1 MEALRA
7 AIRSKRVRNVESR
20 YFVPQ
25 KAVHDLMTQEKVGQ
39 VVSEAEFKR
48 EHVEELTQEIMK
60 GCRKIFAVLV
70 LIRLP
75 QSLLAFVED
84 DQLQSSILDQ
94 KLPFPLSKL
103 QALLPTDDAAD
114 EFYQQQWEFAAPVFT
129 GGSFPRVLHQDLILP
144 FIEQKE
150 VGEGGFGIVS
160 VVTIEPS
167 HHTFGAASSPLVSV
181 QLL

>member
-7 AIRSKRVRNVESR
+7 AIRTKRVRNIESR

-25 KAVHDLMTQEKVGQ
+25 KALYDLMTQEKVAH
-39 VVSEAEFKR
+39 VVSEAEFER
-48 EHVEELTQEIMK
+48 EHFEELTQEIMK
-60 GCRKIFAVLV
+60 GCRKIFAILI
-70 LIRLP
+70 LIRHP

-84 DQLQSSILDQ
+84 DQLQSSSPDQ
-94 KLPFPLSKL
+94 KLPLALSRL
-103 QALLPTDDAAD
+103 RALLPTDDAAE

-129 GGSFPRVLHQDLILP
+129 GGSLPRVLHQDLILP

-160 VVTIEPS
+160 EVTIEHS
-167 HHTFGAASSPLVSV
+167 HQTSGAASSPVVSL
-181 QLL
+181 QPL